1 MAGDVHATGNPKHD
15 VSNLDRLREQLNQGG
30 VDLDQMGA
38 KAEGTSQE
46 VQAEVEAAVTEVRG
60 KMADTQEKLE
70 QLHEQGEAAS
80 EDMATAFKSAWDT
93 LKEGVDKARSKFE
106 NG

>member
-1 MAGDVHATGNPKHD
+1 MAGEVHATGNPKHD
-15 VSNLDRLREQLNQGG
+15 VANLDRLREQLNQWG

-38 KAEGTSQE
+38 KAEETSRE
-46 VQAEVEAAVTEVRG
+46 VQAEVEAAVSEVRE
-60 KMADTQEKLE
+60 KMADAKGKLE

-80 EDMATAFKSAWDT
+80 VDMATALKNTWDT
-93 LKEGVDKARSKFE
+93 LKEGVDKARSKLE